1 MSFIIFEVRGWSNI
15 YGTRQ
20 SALLWKELSE
30 QRIIRNINN
39 YYHRSNIEFS
49 KQYLQVVYSNS
60 HSVYKKFPFFNDNL
74 FSFPR
79 KTELYKG
86 WSDRMTNRSWSFG
99 DSGLA
104 FDGLNGKENVF
115 NRKGSWQRVMFQMGQ
130 HCWKSLLYCPLEYN
144 HDANGVFFDV
154 FRYGCS
160 YRTKRSKKCM
170 SFPTEIK
177 SLHCYAIES
186 GIQEIYLFIGLLRQ
200 VANRTICG
208 LNWNFSQFVRE
219 HPFCI
224 AMEDPKHFVCNC
236 VLNTR
241 NVAWRNPEASLPW
254 NSHICFA
261 ILFREQNVPLP
272 CC

>member
-1 MSFIIFEVRGWSNI
+1 M
-15 YGTRQ
+15 
-20 SALLWKELSE
+20 
-30 QRIIRNINN
+30 
-39 YYHRSNIEFS
+39 
-49 KQYLQVVYSNS
+49 YSNS

-86 WSDRMTNRSWSFG
+86 WSDRMTDRSWSFG

-104 FDGLNGKENVF
+104 FDGLNGKENFF

-261 ILFREQNVPLP
+261 TLFREQNVPLP

>member
-1 MSFIIFEVRGWSNI
+1 MSFIIFEIRGWSEI

-20 SALLWKELSE
+20 SAIFWKELSE
-30 QRIIRNINN
+30 QRIIRNSNN
-39 YYHRSNIEFS
+39 YYRRSNIKFS

-86 WSDRMTNRSWSFG
+86 WSDRMTDRSWSFG

-104 FDGLNGKENVF
+104 FDGLNGKENFF
-115 NRKGSWQRVMFQMGQ
+115 NRNGSWQRVMFQMGQ

>member
-1 MSFIIFEVRGWSNI
+1 MVRKTFLIAKGADRGWCSRWASIVGNHYCI
-15 YGTRQ
+15 VH
-20 SALLWKELSE
+20 LS
-30 QRIIRNINN
+30 IITMPMV
-39 YYHRSNIEFS
+39 FS
-49 KQYLQVVYSNS
+49 LMY
-60 HSVYKKFPFFNDNL
+60 FNMAA
-74 FSFPR
+74 P
-79 KTELYKG
+79 TG
-86 WSDRMTNRSWSFG
+86 
-99 DSGLA
+99 
-104 FDGLNGKENVF
+104 
-115 NRKGSWQRVMFQMGQ
+115 RKGRKNVWAFQL
-130 HCWKSLLYCPLEYN
+130 KLK
-144 HDANGVFFDV
+144 VFTAMP
-154 FRYGCS
+154 Y
-160 YRTKRSKKCM
+160 
-170 SFPTEIK
+170 
-177 SLHCYAIES
+177 ES